1 VRVVGVLLAAGRG
14 ERYPGGDKLLAP
26 LADGT
31 PIGVAACRTLVA
43 VLPETLA
50 VVRPGDVGLG
60 ARLRDTGADTL
71 ECAEAREGMGRSLAA
86 AVARTRDADAWVVAL
101 ADMPWVRATTIA
113 AIVAALGA
121 GASIAAPVH
130 RGHRGNPVGFAA
142 RWGDALRA
150 LDGDRGARDVVAA
163 AGAGLT
169 TLEVDDDGV
178 IRDVDVPADLRVDR

>member
-50 VVRPGDVGLG
+50 VVRPGDVGLA
-60 ARLRDTGADTL
+60 ARLRDAGADTL
-71 ECAEAREGMGRSLAA
+71 ECAEAGEGMGRSLAA

-113 AIVAALGA
+113 EIVAALGA

-130 RGHRGNPVGFAA
+130 RGRRGNPVGFAA

-150 LDGDRGARDVVAA
+150 LDGDRGARDVIAA

-169 TLEVDDDGV
+169 SIEVDDDGV
-178 IRDVDVPADLRVDR
+178 IHDVDVPADLRDAR